1 MLLQCIMFS
10 SWLFSLLI
18 RRDVGRLPCLHSAG
32 LLWLWMMSIIW
43 TMTNDANTDHCQ
55 LVSTL
60 STFSYYTLFTPLTGC
75 RESGIL
81 QRPPDTELNRQYEQI
96 KSTKLNIDLSFSLKD
111 WSSISKSVWWSPLQ
125 YPWVWC
131 VVIVLAR
138 SWAGGGQG
146 GAGESRRV
154 QGVLT
159 PAVDTRQCWQRGQST
174 WAPRSPR
181 RRRPL
186 WTRDWTPRPSKNCK
200 PTFMFFLV

>member
-1 MLLQCIMFS
+1 MVLQCIMFS

-60 STFSYYTLFTPLTGC
+60 HTYSYYILFTPLTGC

-81 QRPPDTELNRQYEQI
+81 QGPPDTELNRQYEQI
-96 KSTKLNIDLSFSLKD
+96 KSTILNIDLSFSLEL
-111 WSSISKSVWWSPLQ
+111 SKSVWWSPLQ
-125 YPWVWC
+125 HPWVWVC
-131 VVIVLAR
+131 CDHSSKEVGR
-138 SWAGGGQG
+138 GQG